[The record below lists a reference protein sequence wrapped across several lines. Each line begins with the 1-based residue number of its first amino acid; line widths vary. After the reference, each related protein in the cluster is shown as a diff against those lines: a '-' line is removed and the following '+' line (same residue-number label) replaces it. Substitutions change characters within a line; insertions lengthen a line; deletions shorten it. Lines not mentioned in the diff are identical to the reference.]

1 MTLLRACRVVNVIWV
16 MKVMLVLMMVQ
27 VVVLMM
33 TLLMVISSASLE
45 DDRTGT
51 NLFKNGDGLTVT

>member
-1 MTLLRACRVVNVIWV
+1 MVNVIWV

-27 VVVLMM
+27 VVMLMM